1 MRETAHKKNKKQST
15 LCMLRKGWIQWRI
28 LTNIIGGAQIIHPKF
43 IHFIIVTNTIKNEV
57 YEEIW

>member
-1 MRETAHKKNKKQST
+1 MEGKST
-15 LCMLRKGWIQWRI
+15 KGKESDVSCQQWRI

-57 YEEIW
+57 YEEN